1 MLSKLL
7 EAREIKPCVKKVH
20 SLRGTLQLSETGVFI
35 VESRYIP
42 REKKE
47 ESKKLGNQFDSVSVK
62 QG

>member
-7 EAREIKPCVKKVH
+7 EAREIKPCVKKVR
-20 SLRGTLQLSETGVFI
+20 SLRDTLQLSETGVFI

-47 ESKKLGNQFDSVSVK
+47 ESKKLGNQFDSVPVK